1 MDLVTNAGYPTYHA
15 DVLVIGAGGAGLRAA
30 IEAATTGARV
40 AIACKSLLGKAHT
53 IVAEGGIAAAV
64 ASVDPL
70 DNWQTHFRDTMAG
83 GKYINNWRMAELHAQ
98 EAPAEIHN
106 LELWG
111 ALFDR
116 TREGGI
122 MQRRFGGHTWARLV
136 QVGDRTG
143 IELLRTLQDRTVELK
158 LDVYMEYTIT
168 RLLARDGRITGAAGY
183 ERASGR
189 FVLFEAPAVIVSTG
203 GAGRIYSVTSNSW
216 EGTADGQAL
225 ALEAGAEL
233 IDMEF
238 IQFHPTGM
246 VWPRSVRGLL
256 VTEAVRSEGGLLT
269 NTKGERFME
278 RYDPERMELSTRD
291 IVARAIH
298 AEVAEGRGSPH
309 GGAYLSIAYKPAA
322 FIMKKLPSMY
332 SQFMDF
338 AHMDITKEAMEVYPT
353 THYIMG
359 GIRVDAET
367 AATNV
372 PGLFAAGEA
381 AAGLHG
387 ANRLGGNSLSDLLVF
402 GRRAGIAAADYARGA
417 RSVASDPAEIA
428 IAERDMLAP
437 FEQSGGENPFA
448 LQAEL
453 QTMMTAKVGVF
464 RTEYGLQEA
473 LHCLSVLKERVARA
487 CATGARMYNPMWHT
501 ALDVKHMVRI
511 AETIVRGALLRR
523 ESRGAHTR
531 VDFPESSDELQK
543 VNSVAKSLD
552 GEVRV
557 AFIERRPLPETLAAI
572 IFERGAMGNAMGA
585 NLVDP
590 PGGPLGF

>member
-1 MDLVTNAGYPTYHA
+1 MTIVERTTYRA

-30 IEAATTGARV
+30 IEAATAGARV
-40 AIACKSLLGKAHT
+40 AVVCKSLLGKAHT
-53 IVAEGGIAAAV
+53 VVAEGGIAAAV
-64 ASVDPL
+64 GSVDPN
-70 DNWQTHFRDTMAG
+70 DNWRIHFRDTMAG

-98 EAPAEIHN
+98 EAPGEIGK

-116 TREGGI
+116 TREGGV
-122 MQRRFGGHTWARLV
+122 MQRRFGGHTYARLV

-143 IELLRTLQDRTVELK
+143 IELLRTLQDRTVELN

-168 RLLARDGRITGAAGY
+168 RLLLRDGRVTGAVGY
-183 ERASGR
+183 VRETGR
-189 FVLFEAPAVIVSTG
+189 VVVFEAAAVIVSTG
-203 GAGRIYSVTSNSW
+203 GSGRIYSVTSNSW

-256 VTEAVRSEGGLLT
+256 VTEAVRSEGGILT
-269 NTKGERFME
+269 NSKGERFME

-309 GGAYLSIAYKPAA
+309 GGAFLSISHKPAG

-338 AHMDITKEAMEVYPT
+338 AHVDITKEAMEVYPT

-402 GRRAGIAAADYARGA
+402 GRRAGIAAAAYANAASGA
-417 RSVASDPAEIA
+417 VSDPVEIGR
-428 IAERDMLAP
+428 AEREMLAP
-437 FEQSGGENPFA
+437 FEREDGENPFA
-448 LQAEL
+448 IQDDLQK
-453 QTMMTAKVGVF
+453 TMMANVGVF
-464 RTEYGLQEA
+464 RTEEGLQEA
-473 LHCLSVLKERVARA
+473 LHRLGALQERVARV
-487 CATGARMYNPMWHT
+487 CAMGARMYNPSWHT
-501 ALDVKHMVRI
+501 ALDVRHMVRI
-511 AETIVRGALLRR
+511 AETIVRSALLRR

-531 VDFPESSDELQK
+531 VDFPEPSDELQK
-543 VNSVAKSLD
+543 VNTVTRCVG
-552 GEVRV
+552 GEIRV
-557 AFIERRPLPETLAAI
+557 DFIGRPPLPIELAEV
-572 IFERGAMGNAMGA
+572 IFERSAADHSVG
-585 NLVDP
+585 
-590 PGGPLGF
+590 

>member
-1 MDLVTNAGYPTYHA
+1 MTVAGHPIHRA

-30 IEAATTGARV
+30 IEAATAGARV
-40 AIACKSLLGKAHT
+40 AIVCKSLLGKAHT
-53 IVAEGGIAAAV
+53 VVAEGGIAAAV

-98 EAPAEIHN
+98 EAPGEIDN

-168 RLLARDGRITGAAGY
+168 RLLVHDGRVTGAAGY
-183 ERASGR
+183 VRETGR
-189 FVLFEAPAVIVSTG
+189 FIVFEAPAVIISTG
-203 GAGRIYSVTSNSW
+203 GSGRIYSVTSNSW

-246 VWPRSVRGLL
+246 VWPPSVRGLL

-269 NTKGERFME
+269 NNNGERFME
-278 RYDPERMELSTRD
+278 RYDPKRMELSTRD

-298 AEVAEGRGSPH
+298 TEVTEGRGSPH
-309 GGAYLSIAYKPAA
+309 GGAFLSIAHKSPS

-338 AHMDITKEAMEVYPT
+338 AHVDITKEAMEVYPT

-367 AATNV
+367 AATNI

-402 GRRAGIAAADYARGA
+402 GRRAGAAAAAYARGA
-417 RSVASDPAEIA
+417 AHAVSDPAEIA
-428 IAERDMLAP
+428 IAEREMLAP
-437 FEQSGGENPFA
+437 FEHEDGENPFA
-448 LQAEL
+448 VQDDLQK
-453 QTMMTAKVGVF
+453 MMMANVGVF
-464 RTEYGLQEA
+464 RTEDGLHEA
-473 LHCLSVLKERVARA
+473 LRHLETIKARVARVF
-487 CATGARMYNPMWHT
+487 ATSSRMYNPMWHT

-511 AETIVRGALLRR
+511 AETIVRSALLRR

-531 VDFPESSDELQK
+531 VDFPTLSDELQQ
-543 VNSVAKSLD
+543 VNTVTRSVG
-552 GEVRV
+552 GEIRV
-557 AFIERRPLPETLAAI
+557 DFVGRSPLPDELADI
-572 IFERGAMGNAMGA
+572 VFERGS
-585 NLVDP
+585 VDQSV
-590 PGGPLGF
+590 G

>member
-1 MDLVTNAGYPTYHA
+1 MTVAGPPTYRA

-30 IEAATTGARV
+30 IEAATGGARV
-40 AIACKSLLGKAHT
+40 AIVCKSLLGKAHT
-53 IVAEGGIAAAV
+53 VVAEGGIAAAIG
-64 ASVDPL
+64 SVDPR
-70 DNWQTHFRDTMAG
+70 DNWQTHFRDTMNG

-98 EAPAEIHN
+98 EAPGEIHN

-143 IELLRTLQDRTVELK
+143 IELLRTLQDGTVELE

-168 RLLARDGRITGAAGY
+168 RLLLRDGRVTGAAGY
-183 ERASGR
+183 VRETGR
-189 FVLFEAPAVIVSTG
+189 FVVFEAPAVIISTG
-203 GAGRIYSVTSNSW
+203 GSGRIYSVTSNSW

-269 NTKGERFME
+269 NSKGERFME
-278 RYDPERMELSTRD
+278 RYDPARMELSTRD

-298 AEVAEGRGSPH
+298 TEVAEGRGSPH
-309 GGAYLSIAYKPAA
+309 GGAYLSIAHKPAD
-322 FIMKKLPSMY
+322 FIIKKLPSMY
-332 SQFMDF
+332 SQFMEF
-338 AHMDITKEAMEVYPT
+338 AHVDITKEPMEVYPT

-402 GRRAGIAAADYARGA
+402 GRRAGLAAAAYARDASGA
-417 RSVASDPAEIA
+417 VSDPAETA
-428 IAERDMLAP
+428 SAEREMLAS
-437 FEQSGGENPFA
+437 FEREDGENPFA
-448 LQAEL
+448 VQDDL
-453 QTMMTAKVGVF
+453 QTMMMANVGVF
-464 RTEYGLQEA
+464 RTEDGLQEA
-473 LHCLSVLKERVARA
+473 LHRLRTLHERATRI
-487 CATGARMYNPMWHT
+487 CAMGSRIYNPSWHT

-511 AETIVRGALLRR
+511 AETIVRSALLRR

-543 VNSVAKSLD
+543 VNTITRSVD
-552 GEVRV
+552 GEIRV
-557 AFIERRPLPETLAAI
+557 DFISGPPLPDGLADI
-572 IFERGAMGNAMGA
+572 VFERGTAR
-585 NLVDP
+585 
-590 PGGPLGF
+590 

>member
-1 MDLVTNAGYPTYHA
+1 MTIAERTTYRA

-30 IEAATTGARV
+30 IEAATAGARV
-40 AIACKSLLGKAHT
+40 AVVCKSLLGKAHT
-53 IVAEGGIAAAV
+53 VVAEGGIAAAIG
-64 ASVDPL
+64 SVDPH
-70 DNWQTHFRDTMAG
+70 DNWRIHFRDTMAG

-98 EAPAEIHN
+98 EAPGEIGN

-116 TREGGI
+116 TRQGGI
-122 MQRRFGGHTWARLV
+122 MQRRFGGHTFARLV

-143 IELLRTLQDRTVELK
+143 IELLRTLQDRTVELD

-168 RLLARDGRITGAAGY
+168 RLLLRDGRVTGAAGY
-183 ERASGR
+183 VRETGR
-189 FVLFEAPAVIVSTG
+189 VVVFEAPAVIVSTG
-203 GAGRIYSVTSNSW
+203 GSGRIYSVTSNSW

-256 VTEAVRSEGGLLT
+256 VTEAVRSEGGILT
-269 NTKGERFME
+269 NSKHERFMK

-298 AEVAEGRGSPH
+298 TEVAEGRGSPH
-309 GGAYLSIAYKPAA
+309 GGAFLSIAHKPAG

-332 SQFMDF
+332 NQFMDF
-338 AHMDITKEAMEVYPT
+338 AHVDITKEAMEVYPT

-402 GRRAGIAAADYARGA
+402 GRRAGVAAASYA
-417 RSVASDPAEIA
+417 SSASHADCDPAEIA
-428 IAERDMLAP
+428 SAEREMLAP
-437 FEQSGGENPFA
+437 FEREEGEDPFA
-448 LQAEL
+448 IQDDL
-453 QTMMTAKVGVF
+453 QTMMMANVGVF
-464 RTEYGLQEA
+464 RTEEGLQEA
-473 LHCLSVLKERVARA
+473 LRRLRDLRERVARVRA
-487 CATGARMYNPMWHT
+487 MGSRMYNPSWHT
-501 ALDVKHMVRI
+501 ALDVEHMVSI
-511 AETIVRGALLRR
+511 AETIVRSALLRR

-531 VDFPESSDELQK
+531 VDFPEPSDELQK
-543 VNSVAKSLD
+543 VNTVTRRVG
-552 GEVRV
+552 GEIRV
-557 AFIERRPLPETLAAI
+557 DFVGRPPLPSELAAVI
-572 IFERGAMGNAMGA
+572 LGRGAAGHSVG
-585 NLVDP
+585 
-590 PGGPLGF
+590 